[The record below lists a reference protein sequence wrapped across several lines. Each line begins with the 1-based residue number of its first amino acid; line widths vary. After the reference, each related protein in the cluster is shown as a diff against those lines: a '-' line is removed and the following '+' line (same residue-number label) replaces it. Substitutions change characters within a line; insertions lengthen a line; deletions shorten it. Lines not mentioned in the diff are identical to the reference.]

1 MSGVSFSK
9 LRIIPKSMA
18 DAVMNTKNEMFAVLL
33 QGYDLSDNEITVQT
47 ARLMD
52 VKNKLEYCKKA
63 YEDVEAGYLDPDIPR
78 IVPDDEMDKYMV
90 SEQLA
95 YTPQKEEEI
104 HHSNL
109 FGKLTTS
116 QSSFLSNKY
125 SSIRNDERN
134 CMGIATEIKEIMN
147 VDLKKSLET
156 VKLYVVDNKPV
167 DWQPG
172 FKMMTSK
179 RKVSKELETAY
190 NGMIS
195 ACEVLGEPKYKV
207 DRLIEPKKKS
217 EGGGYDYSAK
227 LKTEVAADKKAENKV
242 AAKTLK
248 DEYLSK
254 LSDAISA
261 SQNYIDKLYEEI
273 EKKRE
278 KVNKRREEERKNKKK
293 GKKTEKK
300 GSDSRVVHIV
310 EKDDANKYDEYV
322 SAKAFQ
328 KAGC

>member
-1 MSGVSFSK
+1 
-9 LRIIPKSMA
+9 
-18 DAVMNTKNEMFAVLL
+18 
-33 QGYDLSDNEITVQT
+33 
-47 ARLMD
+47 
-52 VKNKLEYCKKA
+52 
-63 YEDVEAGYLDPDIPR
+63 
-78 IVPDDEMDKYMV
+78 
-90 SEQLA
+90 
-95 YTPQKEEEI
+95 
-104 HHSNL
+104 
-109 FGKLTTS
+109 
-116 QSSFLSNKY
+116 
-125 SSIRNDERN
+125 
-134 CMGIATEIKEIMN
+134 
-147 VDLKKSLET
+147 
-156 VKLYVVDNKPV
+156 
-167 DWQPG
+167 
-172 FKMMTSK
+172 K

-278 KVNKRREEERKNKKK
+278 EVNKRREEERKNKKK

-310 EKDDANKYDEYV
+310 AKDDANKYDEYV
-322 SAKAFQ
+322 SAKAFMDYYEKNLGKDSEEYQ
-328 KAGC
+328 KEKELYEKLRKDPDVKMVEAAVQNREALMKAYEKFEKLDESMASLKAGLEDLNKKLGVEIKKEEKTDAKEVKKSDAKEKKAVNAMKDPYIEKGFDKIAKKHVRDHRGGAIILEANLKKMKMGRMNLDVSTINVAPEKKKLAKK